1 MPRVWVSLGSN
12 QERERSLGIA
22 VAALRAHYGALRL
35 SPVYESAA
43 QGFSGEPFLNLVAG
57 FETTEDVEEVRR
69 RLRAIEDAAGRVR
82 GPDKFAPRTLDLDLL
97 THGET
102 VGVVDGY
109 ELPRDEILRYAFVL
123 KPLADLAG
131 DERHPATGHSYAELW
146 RQFSHEAPELT
157 VVALQLG

>member
-22 VAALRAHYGALRL
+22 VAALRAHYGELRL

-82 GPDKFAPRTLDLDLL
+82 RSASAASQSCTSARVSSGTCAWSSPLSA
-97 THGET
+97 
-102 VGVVDGY
+102 
-109 ELPRDEILRYAFVL
+109 LPSASASRSGR
-123 KPLADLAG
+123 
-131 DERHPATGHSYAELW
+131 
-146 RQFSHEAPELT
+146 
-157 VVALQLG
+157 